1 MAKQTFMSRVK
12 AYRKLHP
19 RTSQVEAMQKLAGK
33 KVKKSPVKTKARK
46 PVARKKSVVRTEKVT
61 VIGSHRRKRRVS
73 SPRLVSTT
81 RVDSLYKNG
90 MAILRKIDGMEAKL
104 KHAKSKSE
112 RSLLITLI
120 NAEHDKLDKIQKRA
134 KSA

>member
-1 MAKQTFMSRVK
+1 MAKQTFMARVK

-19 RTSQVEAMQKLAGK
+19 RTSQVEAMKKLAGK
-33 KVKKSPVKTKARK
+33 KTVKKTGTGNRFVKAVTKVRK
-46 PVARKKSVVRTEKVT
+46 SVPRKKSVVRTEKVT
-61 VIGSHRRKRRVS
+61 VIGSPRRKRRVS

-104 KHAKSKSE
+104 
-112 RSLLITLI
+112 
-120 NAEHDKLDKIQKRA
+120 
-134 KSA
+134 